1 LSVNVTFLKGVSKKR
16 ALQLKELGVETVDD
30 LVRLLP
36 RYYEDRTNVLR
47 AAELREGMSG
57 TLRARIMRASFRQID
72 RKRSALNLVVEDG
85 SGRACVTFYNQQYNR
100 GKFEKGA
107 EAMFFGRVTR
117 GYRGPEL
124 VNPEFTILAGE
135 GEGDGFGYDGSYG
148 SGSGGNENVL
158 SEAERRAEE
167 FSGIYPVYPLTRG
180 INQKLLRKLIKE
192 ALALLPPFK
201 ETLPREIIDGIGLP
215 GKDEAM
221 RGIHCPATLGDGER
235 FRRRLAFDELLE
247 TRLKLIL
254 MKSGYSNNSQGIR
267 FNPSELTYKLEQSL
281 PFELTSSQ
289 QSVWREVMADMASAR
304 PMNRLVMGDV
314 GSGKTVL
321 AMLAMLM
328 AAGNG
333 VQSALM
339 APTEVL
345 AEQHYA
351 NIAPVFGKLGVS
363 CALLTGAVTGK
374 KKEAI
379 LSRVA
384 DGTALCVIG
393 THALI
398 QSGVRWH
405 KLGLAVTDEQH
416 RFGVRQRGSFLDG
429 DGNSYTPDVMVM
441 TATPIPRTLAMILYG
456 DLDISRLDTL
466 PTGRK
471 PIITYLDD
479 GRRRDRIYNW
489 AASLAREGQQVYIV
503 HPAIGDTEEEA
514 DDEDG
519 QGEGSGNYGNFG
531 NPGGGGSGLDLLS
544 AVDNFKKAG
553 AKYFSGISCALL
565 HGRMPDKE
573 KNDVMRRFA
582 AGEISVLFS
591 TTVIE
596 VGVDVANATLM
607 IIENSERF
615 GLSQLHQLRG
625 RVGRGALQSYCV
637 LMTDHHIN
645 PNPPADDLISRR
657 LITIRDC
664 LSGDKIADEDLKLR
678 GPGDFFGVDQH
689 GLPAFHAANLYTDN
703 DLLELSEQTAQR
715 VLEAARDNKSD
726 LPEKA
731 ALRQYLDSVRA
742 QMPKNT
748 VL

>member
-1 LSVNVTFLKGVSKKR
+1 MSVNVTFLKGVSKKR
-16 ALQLKELGVETVDD
+16 AAELKELGVETVDD

-36 RYYEDRTNVLR
+36 RRYEDRTCVAR
-47 AAELREGMSG
+47 AADLREGAFV
-57 TLRARIMRASFRQID
+57 TLRVRIMRVAFRQID
-72 RKRSALNLVVEDG
+72 RKRSALNLIVEDD
-85 SGRACVTFYNQQYNR
+85 SGRAYITFYNQRYNR
-100 GKFEKGA
+100 DKFEKGA
-107 EAMFFGRVTR
+107 EAMFYGRVTR
-117 GYRGPEL
+117 GYRSLEL
-124 VNPEFTILAGE
+124 VNPEFT
-135 GEGDGFGYDGSYG
+135 
-148 SGSGGNENVL
+148 VL
-158 SEAERRAEE
+158 SDGTGDYDDPAITERAEE
-167 FSGIYPVYPLTRG
+167 FGGIYPVYPLTRG
-180 INQKLLRKLIKE
+180 ITQKLLRKLIAESLK
-192 ALALLPPFK
+192 LLPPFK
-201 ETLPREIIDGIGLP
+201 ETLPPEILSSTGLP
-215 GKDEAM
+215 GKDEAI
-221 RGIHCPATLGDGER
+221 RGIHTPQTLEDGER

-247 TRLKLIL
+247 TRLRLIL
-254 MKSGYSNNSQGIR
+254 MKSGYSGNADGIS
-267 FNPSELTYKLEQSL
+267 FKPSELTYKLEQSL
-281 PFELTSSQ
+281 PFELTASQ
-289 QSVWREVMADMASAR
+289 QSVWREIMADMASKR

-321 AMLAMLM
+321 AMLSMLM

-351 NIAPVFGKLGVS
+351 NIAPLFGSLGVS
-363 CALLTGAVTGK
+363 CALLTGAVSGK
-374 KKEAI
+374 KREEI
-379 LSRVA
+379 LTRIA
-384 DGTALCVIG
+384 DGSVLCVIG

-398 QSGVRWH
+398 QGGVKWH
-405 KLGLAVTDEQH
+405 KLGLAITDEQH
-416 RFGVRQRGSFLDG
+416 RFGVRQRGTFLSG
-429 DGNSYTPDVMVM
+429 DGKSHTPDIIVM

-479 GRRRDRIYNW
+479 GRRRDRIYTW
-489 AASLAREGQQVYIV
+489 AAKLAKEGQQVYIV
-503 HPAIGDTEEEA
+503 HPAIGMA
-514 DDEDG
+514 DNDQYTGDEGEVDDADG
-519 QGEGSGNYGNFG
+519 GSAGGGYGNDNGSNDSNSGSGGNDS
-531 NPGGGGSGLDLLS
+531 SGLNLLS
-544 AVDNFKKAG
+544 ATDNYNKAVPR
-553 AKYFSGISCALL
+553 YFHGINCALL
-565 HGRMPDKE
+565 HGKMPDKE